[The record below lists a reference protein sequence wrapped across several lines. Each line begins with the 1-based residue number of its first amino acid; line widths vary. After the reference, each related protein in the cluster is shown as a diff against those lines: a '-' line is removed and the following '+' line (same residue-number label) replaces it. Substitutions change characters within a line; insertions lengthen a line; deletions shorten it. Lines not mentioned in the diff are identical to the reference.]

1 MAIRR
6 KGSFDAFAEV
16 LFGVAPKL
24 ERAPDDVSRQAFPQR
39 LYPHH
44 RIDDQG
50 SSHCG
55 FDEPRGASTVRYD
68 SFVRDMTTWSVM
80 PW

>member
-6 KGSFDAFAEV
+6 KRPFDAFGEV
-16 LFGVAPKL
+16 LFGVAPIL
-24 ERAPDDVSRQAFPQR
+24 ERAPDNVAHQAFSQR
-39 LYPHH
+39 LYPPH
-44 RIDDQG
+44 RIDEEG

-68 SFVRDMTTWSVM
+68 SFVRDMTT
-80 PW
+80 